1 VNEKSIVVEALTY
14 QRDGYFPE
22 SPFYE
27 KLDKAI
33 RIAEIEHEI
42 VQKVKHGASRDSLR
56 ELIEKHSE
64 AFK

>member
-1 VNEKSIVVEALTY
+1 VEAMTQSNVVVEILKAATWIP
-14 QRDGYFPE
+14 DKPE
-22 SPFYE
+22 
-27 KLDKAI
+27 LDIQKAI